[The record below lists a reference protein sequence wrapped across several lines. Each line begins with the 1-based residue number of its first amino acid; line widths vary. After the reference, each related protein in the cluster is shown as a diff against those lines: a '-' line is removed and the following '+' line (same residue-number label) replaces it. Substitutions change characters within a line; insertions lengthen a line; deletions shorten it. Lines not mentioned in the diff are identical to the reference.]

1 MGKNYFTNKC
11 NYRVILLLVE
21 TSVENCY
28 LTDVSANHN
37 SILGG
42 YITAMFNMVTPAE
55 PSRLTE
61 EQIETFKS
69 EFDLNREQILE
80 FDVIFKASAILLF
93 VFSSV

>member
-1 MGKNYFTNKC
+1 MVSFRANY
-11 NYRVILLLVE
+11 
-21 TSVENCY
+21 
-28 LTDVSANHN
+28 N

-42 YITAMFNMVTPAE
+42 YITAMCNMVTPAE

-93 VFSSV
+93 EFSSV